1 MVKSNRGDDRINR
14 SGTGFRIPG
23 QTFNCNQ
30 SLATEIEM
38 DALTEQLEMKLQEW
52 KPEISERV
60 RQHILEPDVSTDN
73 QSNPTEP

>member
-1 MVKSNRGDDRINR
+1 
-14 SGTGFRIPG
+14 
-23 QTFNCNQ
+23 
-30 SLATEIEM
+30 M